1 MQGFVIT
8 ENQETLKLNSTEH
21 AWALLIF
28 NPISHSKYNKYFV
41 SKLQFLIILP
51 QNINTLLRNYLYSF
65 NGLPKFYVL
74 SFGFKFRNNNI

>member
-21 AWALLIF
+21 ALLIF

-74 SFGFKFRNNNI
+74 SFGFKFRNNYI